1 MGYFRSFF
9 VTFFFLLCV
18 QVFALLLVSSVWDVR
33 RIDLFPSLLNGIN
46 TAWAFLMIIRG
57 NHFVTGIGEY
67 DRRAFTD
74 LAESPASGMV

>member
-9 VTFFFLLCV
+9 VTFFLSCV

-74 LAESPASGMV
+74 LAESPASGMI